1 MAVEPLTGD
10 DPAEADG
17 YRLVARLGRGGMGRV
32 YLAVTGA
39 GLPVALKVMRA
50 EFGDDREFRAR
61 FRREVDAARR
71 VHGRYT
77 VQVLDAGPDASPPW
91 LVTAYIPGPSLGE
104 AVTRHGPLPADTVLL
119 MMAGVAE
126 ALQAIHAAGVVHG
139 DLKPSN
145 VLLAADGPRVTGFGI
160 ARAAEATS
168 VTRTGMFPGAPP
180 FMAPE
185 QATGLPVSA
194 ATDVFSLGSVA
205 AYAALGRTP
214 FGEGN
219 SAAMLYRVAHAEP
232 DLSGCPPQLS
242 DVIGNCLAKDAA
254 QRPSPAEIITR
265 CRAYTAGRTLQA
277 WLPAEVAAG
286 MTQHARPAPGA
297 ITPERPQAFPL
308 PGPATAQPSGA
319 PMASAGD
326 PSGGRSSLASP
337 R

>member
-168 VTRTGMFPGAPP
+168 VTRTGMFPGAGCRYRPRRTCSRSALSRRTRRSAGRRSARGT
-180 FMAPE
+180 APRCCT
-185 QATGLPVSA
+185 AS
-194 ATDVFSLGSVA
+194 
-205 AYAALGRTP
+205 RTP
-214 FGEGN
+214 
-219 SAAMLYRVAHAEP
+219 
-232 DLSGCPPQLS
+232 
-242 DVIGNCLAKDAA
+242 
-254 QRPSPAEIITR
+254 
-265 CRAYTAGRTLQA
+265 
-277 WLPAEVAAG
+277 
-286 MTQHARPAPGA
+286 
-297 ITPERPQAFPL
+297 
-308 PGPATAQPSGA
+308 
-319 PMASAGD
+319 
-326 PSGGRSSLASP
+326 SLT
-337 R
+337 